1 MPKIINETK
10 EHACARETAEY
21 LARNDAH
28 DDVLIYVDG
37 KRYKISDAGELVYDI
52 DANPKDYFEYA
63 GDFMSMSFEGLLYDI
78 INYGGCPSIEEG
90 LDRIFERYGKFKELG
105 NGWNMSLYD
114 L

>member
-1 MPKIINETK
+1 M
-10 EHACARETAEY
+10 ACARETAEF
-21 LARNDAH
+21 LAKNSAN
-28 DDVLIYVDG
+28 DDVSIYVDG
-37 KRYKISDAGELVYDI
+37 KRYQVSDAGELIYDI

-90 LDRIFERYGKFKELG
+90 LDRIFKRYDKFKELG